1 MPKNRSRGMLPGE
14 YMKHSTVLVYDEN
27 PLARSRNGRD
37 TIVGPEE
44 RPKFYIA
51 VVRRRELKWR
61 IEILKGVPI
70 DDGVIPDEVFTR
82 IEQMKNRIVSEQRS
96 DRGRDQALL
105 RKVDQDDES
114 QPEFFDPHA
123 DEYQE
128 ASDDD

>member
-1 MPKNRSRGMLPGE
+1 MPKRRSQGMLPGE

-27 PLARSRNGRD
+27 PLARSQGGRE
-37 TIVGPEE
+37 TLVGREE
-44 RPKFYIA
+44 RPEFYVA

-82 IEQMKNRIVSEQRS
+82 IESMKDRIISEQRS
-96 DRGRDQALL
+96 DHGRDQALL
-105 RKVDQDDES
+105 RRVDQGDEN

-123 DEYQE
+123 TECQE
-128 ASDDD
+128 ASDA